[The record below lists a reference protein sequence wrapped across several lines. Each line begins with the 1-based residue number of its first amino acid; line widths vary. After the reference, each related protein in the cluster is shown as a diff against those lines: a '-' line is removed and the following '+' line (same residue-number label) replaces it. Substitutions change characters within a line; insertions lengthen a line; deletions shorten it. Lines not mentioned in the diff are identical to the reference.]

1 MRTAARLGAT
11 VVGLAAVLGAGWGVG
26 TLVGPVGAPAAAQEH
41 AGDEG
46 HPDPSAVAAG
56 PTATADAA
64 PPGGLQV
71 SDRGYTLD
79 LVADEL
85 PAGTSPLAFRI
96 LGPDGAPVTDYEVDH
111 DEDLHLVAVRRDLTG
126 YQHVHPELGA
136 DGTWTTPLELTPGSW
151 RVFADTTPAALGE
164 DLTLGADLAVA
175 GDLRP
180 QPLPAPSP
188 TAEVDGYTVVLTGGL
203 DPGRES
209 GLTLSVSR
217 GGVPVTDLQP
227 HLGAYGHLV
236 ALRAG
241 DLGYLHVHPVG
252 DPADPA
258 TAPGPHVEFA
268 ATAPSAGDYRLF
280 LDFQHGDVV
289 RTAEFTVHA
298 GSGPAAD
305 APAAAEP
312 DAGHGHGDD

>member
-41 AGDEG
+41 AADEG
-46 HPDPSAVAAG
+46 HPDPSPA
-56 PTATADAA
+56 ATADAA

-126 YQHVHPELGA
+126 YQHVHPERGA

-151 RVFADTTPAALGE
+151 RVFADTTPAALGA

-180 QPLPAPSP
+180 QPLPGPSP

-203 DPGRES
+203 VPGRES
-209 GLTLSVSR
+209 GLTFSVSR

-280 LDFQHGDVV
+280 LDLRHGDVV

-305 APAAAEP
+305 TPAAAEP
-312 DAGHGHGDD
+312 DAAGHGHGDD